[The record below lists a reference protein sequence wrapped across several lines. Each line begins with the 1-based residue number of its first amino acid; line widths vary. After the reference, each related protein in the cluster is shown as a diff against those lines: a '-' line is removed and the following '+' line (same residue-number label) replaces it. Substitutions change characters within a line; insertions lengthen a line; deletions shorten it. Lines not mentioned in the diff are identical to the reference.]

1 MFRKLIYILIVIAAF
16 VLGHHYGEQ
25 AANLIDDVPLPKVT
39 IEMPNASDEIEI
51 ETPEVA
57 SDEIRG

>member
-39 IEMPNASDEIEI
+39 IEMPEKVEPTVV
-51 ETPEVA
+51 ETQ
-57 SDEIRG
+57 

>member
-16 VLGHHYGEQ
+16 VLGHHYGEK
-25 AANLIDDVPLPKVT
+25 AAGLVDDIPMPK
-39 IEMPNASDEIEI
+39 ISLEMPNTSDEIK
-51 ETPEVA
+51 TPEVA